1 MDIPTDR
8 LLIMIVVAT
17 GFAVLLVGWA
27 ASLVRTETTGWT
39 EIALGVGVVAVFVA
53 ALVVAWRQFGGMD
66 KGVE

>member
-1 MDIPTDR
+1 MNTPSDR
-8 LLIMIVVAT
+8 FLIMFVVAT

-27 ASLVRTETTGWT
+27 ASLVRAETTGWT

-66 KGVE
+66 RGVE